1 MFDSRTAITGL
12 YIGLLFGFLSTL
24 LSCDIKRFINNSVYF
39 RHFIGL
45 ISFFL
50 LFTITDKNNK
60 NELSILS
67 IWVNTILVYGL
78 FIMMTKSKWYFSVPA
93 LLLIVIDQSY
103 KFQIEFIHEKKEDNE
118 KNIETIKKYEKERN
132 FIDIT
137 ILIIIV
143 TGFIHYALRQYKE
156 FGSKFSFTKLILDS
170 TCKS

>member
-93 LLLIVIDQSY
+93 LLLIVVDQSY
-103 KFQIEFIHEKKEDNE
+103 KFQIEFIDEKKKDNE
-118 KNIETIKKYEKERN
+118 QNNEKMQQYERDRK

>member
-1 MFDSRTAITGL
+1 
-12 YIGLLFGFLSTL
+12 
-24 LSCDIKRFINNSVYF
+24 
-39 RHFIGL
+39 
-45 ISFFL
+45 
-50 LFTITDKNNK
+50 
-60 NELSILS
+60 
-67 IWVNTILVYGL
+67 
-78 FIMMTKSKWYFSVPA
+78 MMTKSKWYFSVPA